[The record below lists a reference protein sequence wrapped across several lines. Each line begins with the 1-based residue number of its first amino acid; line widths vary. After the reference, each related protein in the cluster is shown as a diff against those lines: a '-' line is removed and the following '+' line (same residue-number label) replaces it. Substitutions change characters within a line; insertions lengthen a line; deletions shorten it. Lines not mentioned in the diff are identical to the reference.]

1 MPKPIDLLIV
11 DDDADYRSTL
21 VRRFQRRGYAVQ
33 EACDG
38 TEALELAA
46 RRQFDVA
53 IVDMTM
59 PRVSGLEVLDK
70 FKTIQPECEVIMHTA
85 EANDRNGREG
95 HENGSLRLFDQT
107 MFHGG
112 MRGARRKGRGETS
125 AHQGEHVSS
134 RSFSSGDRP
143 SLK

>member
-1 MPKPIDLLIV
+1 MPNPSDLLIV

-21 VRRFQRRGYAVQ
+21 VQRFQRRGYAVH

-38 TEALELAA
+38 AEALELAA

-70 FKTIQPECEVIMHTA
+70 FKSLQPECEVIMHTA
-85 EANDRNGREG
+85 EATIE
-95 HENGSLRLFDQT
+95 T
-107 MFHGG
+107 AVKAMK
-112 MRGARRKGRGETS
+112 MGAYDYLTEPCSMAECEVLLKRRRS
-125 AHQGEHVSS
+125 DASS
-134 RSFSSGDRP
+134 PRKTFSSKELLQRRP
-143 SLK
+143 SEPR